1 MSSEPGGAIGLRSSR
16 PWRFWLIAL
25 FLFAIGVWLLSS
37 VLVPFVAGMVIAY
50 ILDPVAGRLERA
62 GMGRTT
68 ATLILVGSATL
79 VVLVALVT
87 LVPVI
92 AGQLVGLVAAIP
104 GYFEQLQAFAMAN
117 IERLR
122 PALEYLGID
131 SDSPGSALSEHTG
144 RVVSWLGGLLGGLW
158 QGGLALI
165 DIISLLAITPV
176 VAFYLLRDWKAMI
189 GHVDGYLPLPYR
201 GTIRCLAGQANST
214 LANFMRGQA
223 LVCLILGTFYAIALT
238 LAGLNF
244 GLLVGFGAG
253 LISFIPYLGSIVG
266 LIVSVGIALV
276 QFDSWVMWVVI
287 TGIFLFGQVVEGN
300 FLTPKLVGESVGLH
314 PVWVIFAL
322 MAGGSLFG
330 FTGLLLAVPVSAVI
344 GVLVR
349 FLLERYRGSPYFTGD
364 TETKAVD
371 DDGSPSS

>member
-1 MSSEPGGAIGLRSSR
+1 MGLRSSR

-25 FLFAIGVWLLSS
+25 GLFAIGVWLLSS

-50 ILDPVAGRLERA
+50 ILDPVAGRLQRA

-79 VVLVALVT
+79 VVLVVLVT

-104 GYFEQLQAFAMAN
+104 GYFEQLQAFALTN

-131 SDSPGSALSEHTG
+131 NPGSALSEHSG

-165 DIISLLAITPV
+165 DIVSLLAITPV
-176 VAFYLLRDWKAMI
+176 VAFYLLRDWKAMV
-189 GHVDGYLPLPYR
+189 GHVDGHLPLPYR
-201 GTIRCLAGQANST
+201 NTIRRLAGQANST

-223 LVCLILGTFYAIALT
+223 LVCVILGTFYAIALS
-238 LAGLNF
+238 LAGLDF

-349 FLLERYRGSPYFTGD
+349 FLLERYRDSSYFTGD
-364 TETKAVD
+364 TEAKTVD